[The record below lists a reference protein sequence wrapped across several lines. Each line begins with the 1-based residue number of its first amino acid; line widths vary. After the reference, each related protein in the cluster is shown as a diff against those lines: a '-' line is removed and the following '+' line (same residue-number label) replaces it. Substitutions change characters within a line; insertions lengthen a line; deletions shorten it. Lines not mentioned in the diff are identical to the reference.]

1 LLGQA
6 FDPNAEAIGLQ
17 PFASEGC
24 PKSQRSIRLDQSEVP
39 NCESLILQISEIDSE
54 TFDFRT
60 QAFSIPAQVQDLPG
74 PVFPRT
80 NLGMQ
85 AFHALLG
92 PIIKGEDFKIP
103 WDLAFESQNVRS
115 CGIMVFHE
123 TIKVDVGIGAGSQD
137 AIGTVPLLCEGK
149 VMGTSGKTKGAERQ
163 PIRFLQLF
171 SPYGKKGK
179 KDPSGKRMNRPPGSK
194 PKPAHQE

>member
-1 LLGQA
+1 
-6 FDPNAEAIGLQ
+6 
-17 PFASEGC
+17 
-24 PKSQRSIRLDQSEVP
+24 
-39 NCESLILQISEIDSE
+39 
-54 TFDFRT
+54 
-60 QAFSIPAQVQDLPG
+60 
-74 PVFPRT
+74 
-80 NLGMQ
+80 
-85 AFHALLG
+85 
-92 PIIKGEDFKIP
+92 
-103 WDLAFESQNVRS
+103 
-115 CGIMVFHE
+115 MVFHE
-123 TIKVDVGIGAGSQD
+123 TIKVDVGVGAGSQD